1 MLEMNQRNGTAT
13 AVVKQGT
20 ESSFAADVME
30 ASKSVPV
37 VAYFSAS
44 WCGPCK
50 TFGPQLERAVAD
62 CAGKVTLVKFD
73 ADKCQ
78 SLVAQ
83 LGVQSVPMV
92 FGFADGRPVDGFAGA
107 QPPSQINRFLS
118 QLAKLGKGDGIP
130 ESLEEAEKLLDAGAA
145 VDAAQQFA
153 SILSQA
159 PDNAAALGGMARAY
173 LALGNIDSAE
183 AIIKSAP
190 EEISESREVAAA
202 RSAVSLALRA
212 ANTGPVDELRAK
224 ISADPNDHES
234 RLQLSLA
241 LHANGHNAEAIE
253 ELLEL
258 FRRDREW
265 KDGAA
270 REQLMTILDSLK
282 PNDPVALKGRRQ
294 FSSMIFS

>member
-1 MLEMNQRNGTAT
+1 MLEMNQRNGTAA

-50 TFGPQLERAVAD
+50 TFGPQLERAVAER
-62 CAGKVTLVKFD
+62 AGTVTLVKFD

-130 ESLEEAEKLLDAGAA
+130 EALEEAEKLL
-145 VDAAQQFA
+145 
-153 SILSQA
+153 
-159 PDNAAALGGMARAY
+159 
-173 LALGNIDSAE
+173 
-183 AIIKSAP
+183 
-190 EEISESREVAAA
+190 
-202 RSAVSLALRA
+202 
-212 ANTGPVDELRAK
+212 
-224 ISADPNDHES
+224 
-234 RLQLSLA
+234 
-241 LHANGHNAEAIE
+241 
-253 ELLEL
+253 LEMGL
-258 FRRDREW
+258 
-265 KDGAA
+265 
-270 REQLMTILDSLK
+270 
-282 PNDPVALKGRRQ
+282 
-294 FSSMIFS
+294 